1 HHYKFISSIPS
12 STTTSKPRHR
22 DTSQQH
28 GHIRIART
36 APKRTDYHLAASF
49 LFITAT
55 AALNLAFPKL
65 SDEPTHPRPS
75 GLIPLPITQLK
86 NILPKLIHLSYFN
99 PDTGKYQKG
108 WDDLYFI
115 AFWPERAS
123 MKLVWNPLGSM
134 MGLAK
139 AFRRARLD
147 FGLLLSL
154 LVHGNREDLSF
165 RTGIAK
171 FSAHTP
177 NRSRHEHTAI
187 LARLSQHFVGCS
199 EQVLLFSQ
207 IAFWFNRLL
216 SCRLK
221 NVAKTIAKCL
231 HNQGF
236 PQLTLILSL
245 CGVSDHI
252 VTVFLVCGSYA
263 TNFTGIGT
271 AVHTT
276 MDLSD
281 ILLAFAKML
290 NYLQVGTIGDASF
303 LAFVFS
309 WIYTRHYVLIRIIF
323 AIYTD
328 LPQDM
333 NLPASDR
340 SFMDYILVLLTALE
354 TIIMIWL
361 YMILKV
367 VWKVARGQAP
377 EDTSRTP
384 SQDTDDEDTVGKANY
399 HKIGVTSEK
408 QPLLKASRHRPSRKM
423 Q

>member
-1 HHYKFISSIPS
+1 MA
-12 STTTSKPRHR
+12 
-22 DTSQQH
+22 
-28 GHIRIART
+28 HIRIART

-75 GLIPLPITQLK
+75 RLIPLPITQLK

-115 AFWPERAS
+115 AFWVIIWLSLRELL

-139 AFRRARLD
+139 GKKLQRFAEQGWTLVYCSVFWCMGIKILCAYPEPILGMNIRQYWQGYPNTSLD
-147 FGLLLSL
+147 ALS
-154 LVHGNREDLSF
+154 
-165 RTGIAK
+165 K
-171 FSAHTP
+171 FYY
-177 NRSRHEHTAI
+177 
-187 LARLSQHFVGCS
+187 LA
-199 EQVLLFSQ
+199 Q
-207 IAFWFNRLL
+207 IAFWFQQIVVLQVEERRKDY
-216 SCRLK
+216 CQMF
-221 NVAKTIAKCL
+221 T
-231 HNQGF
+231 H
-236 PQLTLILSL
+236 
-245 CGVSDHI
+245 HI

-328 LPQDM
+328 LPQDIELVW
-333 NLPASDR
+333 NLSTGQLPTGPLWIT
-340 SFMDYILVLLTALE
+340 FLVLLTALE

-377 EDTSRTP
+377 EDTRSDTE
-384 SQDTDDEDTVGKANY
+384 DTDDEDTVGKANY